1 MQTRPG
7 VCWRLKDEAAR
18 AYACHEY
25 CKCDRGMNGIEGLGP
40 APASVEGL
48 SPPPVDGFSPPPVDG
63 FGPPPVAGCC
73 PSPGSGIGPIPVDG
87 FGPIS
92 VDGVGPAPDSG
103 FGTTPWELLR
113 GAKSAGFVFCRGG
126 FRCAVQIGVV
136 QALDEMRPR
145 PCLCPAVSA
154 GAGNAAAVAVGNQR
168 GRRRYWRK
176 FMRMPHDDAPNLL
189 REHSPFIF
197 NT

>member
-48 SPPPVDGFSPPPVDG
+48 SPTPVDGFSPTPVDG
-63 FGPPPVAGCC
+63 FGPTPVDAS
-73 PSPGSGIGPIPVDG
+73 SPIPRWAIGPMPVDV
-87 FGPIS
+87 FGPSS

-103 FGTTPWELLR
+103 FGTTPWEPLR
-113 GAKSAGFVFCRGG
+113 GAKNAGFVFSGSG
-126 FRCAVQIGVV
+126 FRCA
-136 QALDEMRPR
+136 L
-145 PCLCPAVSA
+145 
-154 GAGNAAAVAVGNQR
+154 
-168 GRRRYWRK
+168 
-176 FMRMPHDDAPNLL
+176 
-189 REHSPFIF
+189 
-197 NT
+197 